1 MTSNTIFVLLPLTLV
16 GEGWGKGSV
25 FKNAARK
32 GKTMK
37 RLMTI
42 CAGMM
47 LAQGLWALTFP
58 MPPEG
63 NDIIGELRTIHSTEG
78 QKIYDIAQA
87 NDMGFYEMIEANPSI
102 YRHSEISVNTPIVI
116 PSEFL
121 LPDAP
126 REGIVVNLPELR
138 LYYYPKGE
146 NTVVTYPLAI
156 GKYEWITPTIVTKV
170 IEKQKNPVWFV
181 PKSIQKAAAEKG
193 IIWPDVVPP
202 GPKNPLGKFALR
214 LGNRS
219 YLIHGTS
226 SPQSIGKRASSGCMR
241 MYPDDIEALF
251 NAVPVGTPVRI
262 VNEWYKLGW
271 RNGYLYIEIH
281 EPLQETALP
290 RREAKVI
297 LEDTIQSIADKYN
310 ITIDYAVLKTALE
323 DQTGLPV
330 KISTT
335 PVAVGIILPILN
347 TDEYSVPT
355 SGKVEM

>member
-78 QKIYDIAQA
+78 QKIYDIAKA

-102 YRHSEISVNTPIVI
+102 YRHSEIPANTPIVI

-156 GKYEWITPTIVTKV
+156 GKYQWITPTIVTKV
-170 IEKQKNPVWFV
+170 IEKQKDPVWFV
-181 PKSIQKAAAEKG
+181 PKSIQKAAAAKG

-202 GPKNPLGKFALR
+202 GPRNPLGKFALR

-219 YLIHGTS
+219 YLI
-226 SPQSIGKRASSGCMR
+226 
-241 MYPDDIEALF
+241 
-251 NAVPVGTPVRI
+251 
-262 VNEWYKLGW
+262 
-271 RNGYLYIEIH
+271 IEIH

-290 RREAKVI
+290 RSEAKVI